1 MKIKA
6 RIILTEIPLNVIM
19 EVDSVKWLTNDE
31 ENQAKMIWQELII
44 SHPLCAE
51 VAIQNTKLYPK
62 TSWIENIEVITN

>member
-6 RIILTEIPLNVIM
+6 RIVLTEIPLDVLI
-19 EVDSVKWLTNDE
+19 EVDPVLWVTSNE
-31 ENQAKMIWQELII
+31 EEQAKAIWQSLEL

-62 TSWIENIEVITN
+62 TSWIENIEVI